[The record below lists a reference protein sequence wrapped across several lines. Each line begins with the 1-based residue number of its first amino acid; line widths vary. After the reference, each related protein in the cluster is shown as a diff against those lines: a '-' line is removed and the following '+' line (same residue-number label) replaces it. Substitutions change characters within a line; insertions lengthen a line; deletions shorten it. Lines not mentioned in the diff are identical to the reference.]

1 MKTRFFAA
9 LLLSVCLATAADS
22 IVRLSDIRKIYIE
35 PMQNN
40 LDQYLRSSISSRFH
54 TTIEVVLKKDD
65 ADAVMSSANQGAQQ
79 VERATVNLT
88 DRSGQHLLWTG
99 TAGDRNKKM
108 LGVKH
113 GGLPQVADSL
123 IAQLKKAMQH

>member
-1 MKTRFFAA
+1 MAGMKLLAA
-9 LLLSVCLATAADS
+9 PLLATLSFGADS
-22 IVRLSDIRKIYIE
+22 VVRLSDIRKIYIE

-40 LDQYLRSSISSRFH
+40 LDQYLRSAISRRFH
-54 TTIEVVLKKDD
+54 STISVVLNKNE
-65 ADAVMSSANQGAQQ
+65 ADAVMSSANQAAQQ

-88 DRSGQHLLWTG
+88 DESGKHLLWTG
-99 TAGDRNKKM
+99 TAGDRNAKM

>member
-1 MKTRFFAA
+1 M
-9 LLLSVCLATAADS
+9 AADS
-22 IVRLSDIRKIYIE
+22 VIRLSDVRKIYIE
-35 PMQNN
+35 PMQNS
-40 LDQYLRSSISSRFH
+40 LDQYLRSAISRRFH
-54 TTIEVVLKKDD
+54 TNIEVVLKKED

-99 TAGDRNKKM
+99 TAGDRSVKK
-108 LGVKH
+108 LGIKH

-123 IAQLKKAMQH
+123 IAQLKKAMQQ